1 MSLFSALRRH
11 AHVCAHTAYSE
22 PGHNHGSSAAPGCV
36 ATPALPTR
44 EVEPSTTGPGSWA
57 GIGLAPLDRVPT
69 RPREKGL
76 GITWLKS
83 SSDPP
88 LFPFERMKN

>member
-1 MSLFSALRRH
+1 M
-11 AHVCAHTAYSE
+11 
-22 PGHNHGSSAAPGCV
+22 APELLLAV
-36 ATPALPTR
+36 WLPTALPTR
-44 EVEPSTTGPGSWA
+44 ELEPSPLAQDAGQALAWLHWTGSPS
-57 GIGLAPLDRVPT
+57 

-88 LFPFERMKN
+88 LFPFQRMEN